1 MRLPLGRN
9 EQAHT
14 SLSSE
19 RPSCKRSSDSR
30 PFLTSLLP
38 YLVLSYFLHRGY
50 QLRNLDADH
59 RSLSRAAL
67 DVQIKIRPVKHAQP
81 LAHVAQPDSLD
92 VHMRHLLF
100 RDAHAIVFDLNSQ
113 PPVAA
118 RRSQLDFSST

>member
-1 MRLPLGRN
+1 MMLLLGRN

-19 RPSCKRSSDSR
+19 RPSGKGSSDSR

-50 QLRNLDADH
+50 RLRNLDPDH

-67 DVQIKIRPVKHAQP
+67 DVQIKIRPVKHAHP
-81 LAHVAQPDSLD
+81 LAHVAPPDSLD
-92 VHMRHLLF
+92 IHLRHLLF
-100 RDAHAIVFDLNSQ
+100 RNPHPIVFDSNH
-113 PPVAA
+113 PPSFPTRPSHLV
-118 RRSQLDFSST
+118 